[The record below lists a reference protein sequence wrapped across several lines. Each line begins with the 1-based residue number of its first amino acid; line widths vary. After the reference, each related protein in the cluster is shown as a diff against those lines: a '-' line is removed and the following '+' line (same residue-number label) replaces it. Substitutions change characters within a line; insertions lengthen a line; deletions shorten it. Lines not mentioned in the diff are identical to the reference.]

1 MRKTILRQALLG
13 ALLLPLFFA
22 TPSDAAAQKR
32 GDRDRGGVEVGLEVT
47 FSIGD
52 QAQIREFY
60 TAHTSGSAEALPPG
74 IRKKLARGKPL
85 PPGIAKRFPPDEL
98 RTRLS
103 VPREYDLIEVGLD
116 VLLVEVAT
124 GIIHDVLMDVI
135 R

>member
-1 MRKTILRQALLG
+1 MRKTALRKVILG
-13 ALLLPLFFA
+13 ALVLPFISIS
-22 TPSDAAAQKR
+22 PSNAAAQKR
-32 GDRDRGGVEVGLEVT
+32 GNDGGVEIALEVT

-52 QAQIREFY
+52 KEQIREFY
-60 TAHTSGSAEALPPG
+60 AENPRPSAEALPPG
-74 IRKKLARGKPL
+74 MRKRLELGKAL
-85 PPGIAKRFPPDEL
+85 PPGIAKRFPPDAL
-98 RTRLS
+98 RSRVG